1 MKRWKSWIA
10 ALCMTVS
17 MTMTAFGAQWMQDNS
32 GWWYQNDD
40 GSYPTSSWQWI
51 DGNQDGLA
59 ERYYFDA
66 NGYCLINTWTPDGQ
80 LVDGNGAWIVGG
92 VVQTQPVSLPA
103 NTASSQNTAGSPS
116 TAGLSGSQNVGNFAP
131 EPPNTAVSSGTWQ
144 STGTTTANTTGNISA
159 YPTEATVWLSATGS
173 KYHRIPN
180 CGRMNPNKA
189 RQVSLEQAVAQG
201 YERCKNCY

>member
-1 MKRWKSWIA
+1 MMKRWKSWIA

-17 MTMTAFGAQWMQDNS
+17 MTMTAFGGQWMQDNS

-40 GSYPTSSWQWI
+40 GSYPASSWQWI
-51 DGNQDGLA
+51 DGNSDGVA

-80 LVDGNGAWIVGG
+80 LVDANGAWLVGSA
-92 VVQTQPVSLPA
+92 VQTQPA
-103 NTASSQNTAGSPS
+103 NTTSSQNTSS
-116 TAGLSGSQNVGNFAP
+116 FTP
-131 EPPNTAVSSGTWQ
+131 ETPNTTISSGTWQ
-144 STGTTTANTTGNISA
+144 STGTTTANTTGNISTN
-159 YPTEATVWLSATGS
+159 PTEATVWLSATGS